1 MEARNGISASDLGAE
16 GWVKPWSGSNGGDC
30 LEAKKLP
37 GGQVALRQSTDPH
50 GPALI
55 LQPNEIR
62 AFINGAKAGL
72 ADDLLTLSGTTAV
85 PGQRAMTTGTFPD
98 TPCPGM
104 SAGRPAK
111 SAGIRER

>member
-1 MEARNGISASDLGAE
+1 MEISNGIPAASLGDD

-37 GGQVALRQSTDPH
+37 GGRVALRQSTDPNS
-50 GPALI
+50 PALI

-72 ADDLLTLSGTTAV
+72 ADDLLT
-85 PGQRAMTTGTFPD
+85 
-98 TPCPGM
+98 
-104 SAGRPAK
+104 
-111 SAGIRER
+111 